1 MKVSCQLLAPAT
13 LPAGTHW
20 IVSLVGP
27 RTSVDMVTRRK
38 LNPGHPA
45 HSLVTIF
52 AEQPWLSVSVTS
64 AI

>member
-45 HSLVTIF
+45 HSLVTILT
-52 AEQPWLSVSVTS
+52 ELSWYLV
-64 AI
+64 ILQ